1 MAISVCMLREVGK
14 HLLTG
19 DLIVLSLVDAATEY
33 QLRPQLDARPVT
45 IADFKVNDML
55 VYDWLTKRSCIST
68 ALHYAIYH
76 DLFDICK
83 ALVKKYQPII
93 IYENE
98 SDDESDD
105 ESWSTESDDES
116 WSTDGKRNTLGDWM
130 LSYCLP
136 IAAANGNLDICK
148 WLCSLFHIDKSRVP
162 KFVFPATVASSG
174 NDHKEVFDWL
184 LVNFA

>member
-1 MAISVCMLREVGK
+1 MAISTCMLRKVGK
-14 HLLTG
+14 HLPTG

-33 QLRPQLDARPVT
+33 QLRPQLEARPVT
-45 IADFKVNDML
+45 IADFKVNDMV
-55 VYDWLTKRSCIST
+55 VYDWLTRRSCIST

-83 ALVKKYQPII
+83 ALVEKYQPII
-93 IYENE
+93 IHFEDMLNG
-98 SDDESDD
+98 DESDD

-116 WSTDGKRNTLGDWM
+116 WSTDGERNKLCDAM

-136 IAAANGNLDICK
+136 IVAANRNLDICK
-148 WLCSLFHIDKSRVP
+148 WLCSLFNIDKSRFHN
-162 KFVFPATVASSG
+162 FVS
-174 NDHKEVFDWL
+174 DHKEVLDWL